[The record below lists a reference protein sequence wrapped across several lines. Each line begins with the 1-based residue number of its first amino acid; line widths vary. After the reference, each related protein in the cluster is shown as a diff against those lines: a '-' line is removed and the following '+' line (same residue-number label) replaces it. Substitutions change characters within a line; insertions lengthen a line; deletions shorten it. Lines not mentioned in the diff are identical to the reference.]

1 MNIKLD
7 KEKLTAYVL
16 GELGQG
22 ERAEVEKALADDETA
37 RRQVEEIRA
46 AAEITRELFAGA
58 PELTLS
64 NGQRE
69 AIASRA
75 VEAGEDE
82 GVAKVL
88 PLKKKAASG
97 RFNWP
102 ILRAAAVFLVVIGA
116 GAVVFYPQY
125 DKWRMGVPLST
136 EISPQSVGRR
146 AMDAG
151 KPQPRHLIIEKSPD
165 TAEGRADDSAAVK
178 PDSTGVPADQLAGK
192 EKSAAAVEEAVDQ
205 FGYEMEQ
212 TEVKEATAASAG
224 KKGRQMDE
232 STGDRLRALGY
243 MKESGEILVT
253 AEAPVI
259 EPQRISLGGLPTH
272 GGVQRSG
279 AVAGGVASPPANGGR
294 AYGMTSAMEKQGTFG
309 YQMEADA
316 SIDDPNLNHWPGH
329 NTEAYDRIV
338 DNPFKAVGENPLS
351 TFSIDVDTASYANMR
366 RFINQGQLPPKDSVR
381 IEELVNYFD
390 YDYEPPRGDTP
401 FAAHVMVAGCPW
413 KPGHRLARVGLK
425 GWEMARDQRPA
436 SNLVFLL
443 DVSGSM
449 NTQSKLPLLK
459 QAMGLL
465 VEQLGEKDSV
475 AIAVYAGASGLV
487 LPPTS
492 GDNQRAIL
500 GALDRLQAGGSTNG
514 GAGIELAYDLAVQ
527 NFIKSGV
534 NRVIL
539 ATDGDFNVG
548 TTNRGDLIRMIED
561 KAKSGV
567 FLTVLGFG
575 MGNLKDATMEN
586 LADKGNGNYAYI
598 DTIREA
604 KKVLVDEIGSTMVTI
619 AKDVKIQVEFNPA
632 EVAAYRLIGYE
643 NRILAAED
651 FNDDTKDAGEIGAGH
666 TVTALYELVPPGVE
680 IDLPNIDPLKYQ
692 KTTKESREARSGELF
707 TIKLRY
713 KEQDGDKSKLLSFPV
728 TDQGT
733 SYASAS
739 PDFKFAAAVASF
751 GMILR
756 DSEHKGQSDIPM
768 VLELAEDGQGRDRHG
783 YRAEFIELVRKTRS
797 LR

>member
-1 MNIKLD
+1 MNIKLN

-16 GELGQG
+16 GELDEV
-22 ERAEVEKALADDETA
+22 ERAAVEQALAGDESA
-37 RRQVEEIRA
+37 RKQVEEIRA
-46 AAEITRELFAGA
+46 AAEIARELFAGA

-64 NGQRE
+64 RSQRE
-69 AIASRA
+69 TIASRA
-75 VEAGEDE
+75 AEADEDE
-82 GVAKVL
+82 GVAEVV
-88 PLKKKAASG
+88 PLKTKPDR

-102 ILRAAAVFLVVIGA
+102 ILRAAAVFLVVIGT
-116 GAVVFYPQY
+116 GAIVFYPQF
-125 DKWRMGVPLST
+125 DSWRSGIPLSE
-136 EISPQSVGRR
+136 EISPQAAGRR
-146 AMDAG
+146 VIMIKRGKKSAPEPKSILFKKALENAKGDRQDSPGDTPQDPDAG
-151 KPQPRHLIIEKSPD
+151 SPADNEQPSVVEERFADAQISGGEQKDKKQAQPLDQATRDRFQAHGYAGVEYAPSAPPASKAGLATQGGATAPQAAGE
-165 TAEGRADDSAAVK
+165 AEYGRASGPVK
-178 PDSTGVPADQLAGK
+178 R
-192 EKSAAAVEEAVDQ
+192 EM
-205 FGYEMEQ
+205 FGYELEQ
-212 TEVKEATAASAG
+212 DDS
-224 KKGRQMDE
+224 
-232 STGDRLRALGY
+232 
-243 MKESGEILVT
+243 
-253 AEAPVI
+253 
-259 EPQRISLGGLPTH
+259 
-272 GGVQRSG
+272 
-279 AVAGGVASPPANGGR
+279 
-294 AYGMTSAMEKQGTFG
+294 
-309 YQMEADA
+309 

-329 NTEAYDRIV
+329 NTEAYDRIE

-351 TFSIDVDTASYANMR
+351 TFSIDVDTAAYANMR

-401 FAAHVMVAGCPW
+401 FTANVAVAGCPW
-413 KPGHRLARVGLK
+413 NPDHRLARVGLK
-425 GWEMARDQRPA
+425 GWEMAPGSRLA

-449 NTQSKLPLLK
+449 NTGNKLPLLK

-492 GDNQRAIL
+492 GGNRQAIL
-500 GALDRLQAGGSTNG
+500 GALDNLQAGGSTNG
-514 GAGIELAYDLAVQ
+514 GAGIELAYDLAIR
-527 NFIKSGV
+527 NFIKGGV

-548 TTNRGDLIRMIED
+548 TVSRGDLTRIIED

-666 TVTALYELVPPGVE
+666 TVTALYELVPRGVE
-680 IDLPNIDPLKYQ
+680 IDLPNVDPLKYQ
-692 KTTKESREARSGELF
+692 QTTSESRAAGSGELF

-713 KEQDGDKSKLLSFPV
+713 KKQDGDKSKLLSFPV
-728 TDQGT
+728 TDPGT
-733 SYASAS
+733 SYAGAP
-739 PDFKFAAAVASF
+739 PDFKFAAAVAAF

-756 DSEHKGQSDIPM
+756 DSPHKGSSTFGS
-768 VLELAEDGQGRDRHG
+768 VLELAEEGQGPDLHG
-783 YRAEFIELVRKTRS
+783 YRAEFIELVKKARS

>member
-1 MNIKLD
+1 MNSKID
-7 KEKLTAYVL
+7 KERLTAWAL
-16 GELGQG
+16 GELD
-22 ERAEVEKALADDETA
+22 ERERLEVEDALAADEGF
-37 RRQVEEIRA
+37 RREAEEIRA
-46 AAEITRELFAGA
+46 AAELTRDLFSGA

-64 NGQRE
+64 DNQRE
-69 AIASRA
+69 VIENRA
-75 VEAGEDE
+75 AAADGGEN
-82 GVAKVL
+82 GSVVPMTAKR
-88 PLKKKAASG
+88 G
-97 RFNWP
+97 RLLNWP
-102 ILRAAAVFLVVIGA
+102 VLRAAAVFLVVIGA
-116 GAVVFYPQY
+116 GAIVFYPQFET
-125 DKWRMGVPLST
+125 WREGLPLGG
-136 EISPQSVGRR
+136 EISPQTVGRR
-146 AMDAG
+146 AIEATTPEKRKAEPRQIIPQ
-151 KPQPRHLIIEKSPD
+151 KPAQ
-165 TAEGRADDSAAVK
+165 GRAGAA
-178 PDSTGVPADQLAGK
+178 K
-192 EKSAAAVEEAVDQ
+192 EKGAEDLDETVDAVVPVPGYDQEARAFTDAAAPKNEAKRVPEPTGKGQERELDQ
-205 FGYEMEQ
+205 E
-212 TEVKEATAASAG
+212 T
-224 KKGRQMDE
+224 R
-232 STGDRLRALGY
+232 DRLKSLGY
-243 MKESGEILVT
+243 MGDSEEITVT
-253 AEAPVI
+253 AHAPVI
-259 EPQRISLGGLPTH
+259 ETQKVTIGQLAESAPSSRQFAAGAAPRSHLPPGYTTGGD
-272 GGVQRSG
+272 V
-279 AVAGGVASPPANGGR
+279 
-294 AYGMTSAMEKQGTFG
+294 Y
-309 YQMEADA
+309 
-316 SIDDPNLNHWPGH
+316 DDPDLNDWPGH

-351 TFSIDVDTASYANMR
+351 TFSIDVDTAAYANMR
-366 RFINQGQLPPKDSVR
+366 RFINQGQLPPQDSVR

-390 YDYEPPRGDTP
+390 YGYEPPRGDTP
-401 FAAHVMVAGCPW
+401 FSAHVAVAGCPW
-413 KPGHRLARVGLK
+413 NSDHRLARVGLK
-425 GWEMARDQRPA
+425 GWEMAPGSRPA

-449 NTQSKLPLLK
+449 NTANKLPLLQ

-492 GDNQRAIL
+492 GDNRQAIL
-500 GALDRLQAGGSTNG
+500 GALNNLRAGGSTNG
-514 GAGIELAYDLAVQ
+514 GAGIELAYDLATR
-527 NFIKSGV
+527 NFIKGGV

-548 TTNRGDLIRMIED
+548 TTNRGDLTRIIED

-575 MGNLKDATMEN
+575 MGNLKDSTMEN

-632 EVAAYRLIGYE
+632 EVSAYRLIGYE

-666 TVTALYELVPPGVE
+666 TVTALYELVPRGVK
-680 IDLPNIDPLKYQ
+680 IDLPNVDPLKYQ
-692 KTTKESREARSGELF
+692 QTTSGSRAAGRGELF

-713 KEQDGDKSKLLSFPV
+713 KKQDGDKSKLLSFPV

-733 SYASAS
+733 SYAAAT

-756 DSEHKGQSDIPM
+756 DSPHKGGSTFDT
-768 VLELAEDGQGRDRHG
+768 VLELAEEGRGRDAHG
-783 YRAEFIELVRKTRS
+783 YRAEFIELVKQARS